1 MVLSIVFP
9 KRAPRW
15 PIVADFRPMTGVDL
29 QTENV
34 ARLIQ
39 LALGPVFLINGVGI
53 TLGML
58 TSRLSRIVDRGRTL
72 EIQRESASNEN
83 TIAHIDFDLKVIG
96 RRARYIN
103 GAIIFATTSAFLTS
117 LVVMLL
123 FSSEFIGA
131 RLGGYI
137 AATFAAAMVGLSVA
151 FALFLVEVRIATRFL
166 RLGGKIRS

>member
-1 MVLSIVFP
+1 MI
-9 KRAPRW
+9 
-15 PIVADFRPMTGVDL
+15 GVDL

-58 TSRLSRIVDRGRTL
+58 TSRLSRIVDRARTL
-72 EIQRESASNEN
+72 EIQRETATNEN
-83 TIAHIDFDLKVIG
+83 TISLIDFDLKVIG

-103 GAIIFATTSAFLTS
+103 GAIILATSSAFLTS

-137 AATFAAAMVGLSVA
+137 AGTFAAAMVGLSIA
-151 FALFLVEVRIATRFL
+151 FLLFLLEVRIATRFL
-166 RLGGKIRS
+166 RIGGHIRP

>member
-1 MVLSIVFP
+1 MIG
-9 KRAPRW
+9 
-15 PIVADFRPMTGVDL
+15 IDL

-58 TSRLSRIVDRGRTL
+58 TSRLSRIVDRARTL
-72 EIQRESASNEN
+72 EIQRETATNEN
-83 TIAHIDFDLKVIG
+83 TISLIDFDLKVIG

-103 GAIIFATTSAFLTS
+103 GAIILATSSAFLTS

-137 AATFAAAMVGLSVA
+137 AGTFAAAMVGLSIA
-151 FALFLVEVRIATRFL
+151 FLLFLLEVRIATRFL
-166 RLGGKIRS
+166 RIGGHIRP